1 VFRENGLAGEIR
13 RLKFVKLPTAG
24 LINADQLAIGTS
36 LFVALQLEISG
47 RIFGHVPADTSKVD
61 APTFMVNVISGHK

>member
-1 VFRENGLAGEIR
+1 
-13 RLKFVKLPTAG
+13 VKLPTAG